1 MKNIEEAA
9 RKFLARNKVSAFP
22 VDTVEI
28 AKSKGY
34 TVASYSQAKGLLK
47 LSCLASY
54 AQGHRGFSAKLANTV
69 YIFYSDDLSPDNLRR
84 VVAHELG
91 HIYLHFTINGVIG
104 DSADAEAMQEMEEEA
119 EEFARLILA
128 PPYVLS
134 ALKVT
139 GLKEI
144 MDLTGLT
151 KADAQ
156 IVAAKVS
163 EYDEQKQDAAENRK
177 IENKFLSEKIRWGT
191 KRHYRGIITA
201 LVIVLSVTVSL
212 FGLCL
217 ATGKFVEYR
226 LYKPQIDRGNSS
238 SEMENLPSET
248 KFIPTTSSPSKQTT
262 TSQVDASSMPSSI
275 SESVYVTQSGEKY
288 HYAGCQYIRGKDNL
302 SEMTEAEAIGEG
314 YEPCSVCCK

>member
-119 EEFARLILA
+119 QKQKQQTKGIAALFKREKKKEETEQA
-128 PPYVLS
+128 PPEPKPQETETAKKSEKKSPLEAFLPPEENDILS
-134 ALKVT
+134 TEVINQQPVQQ
-139 GLKEI
+139 KEAQQPKEKKQESEFEKRR
-144 MDLTGLT
+144 
-151 KADAQ
+151 KAREEMRARHRQ
-156 IVAAKVS
+156 LRKS
-163 EYDEQKQDAAENRK
+163 EQKEEQ
-177 IENKFLSEKIRWGT
+177 
-191 KRHYRGIITA
+191 
-201 LVIVLSVTVSL
+201 
-212 FGLCL
+212 
-217 ATGKFVEYR
+217 
-226 LYKPQIDRGNSS
+226 
-238 SEMENLPSET
+238 
-248 KFIPTTSSPSKQTT
+248 
-262 TSQVDASSMPSSI
+262 
-275 SESVYVTQSGEKY
+275 
-288 HYAGCQYIRGKDNL
+288 
-302 SEMTEAEAIGEG
+302 
-314 YEPCSVCCK
+314 